1 MMSIKIGCKAIAN
14 ALRFVWD
21 WRFLAVA
28 NLAAAIY
35 CLCVTIIGAR
45 PPKTIACN
53 IDNPLMT
60 NLYGIQRMSETA
72 AQTMSAV
79 HSIEHNTPD
88 LTAPWIVVVLTVLWL
103 AKTAF
108 EEYRDGLTVV
118 VTSVLTVL
126 SVIAAGWGFIGGV
139 AASQKLDGAARQ
151 ITQSFEQI
159 YDLQYEALKVADAQ
173 GESADTRKIRACTIA
188 LDMMSAER
196 LRYCTSNLNIAGCF
210 LTTTADSEKK
220 AAIEAE
226 TQKWLF
232 AE

>member
-1 MMSIKIGCKAIAN
+1 MSIKVVCKAIAN
-14 ALRFVWD
+14 AWHVVWD

-28 NLAAAIY
+28 NLAASVY
-35 CLCVTIIGAR
+35 CLCYTIMGAS
-45 PPKTIACN
+45 PPKTVACN

-60 NLYGIQRMSETA
+60 NVYGIQRMSETA

-88 LTAPWIVVVLTVLWL
+88 FTAPLIVVVLTVLWL
-103 AKTAF
+103 VKTSF
-108 EEYRDGLTVV
+108 DEYRDGLTVV

-151 ITQSFEQI
+151 ITQSFQQI
-159 YDLQYEALKVADAQ
+159 NELQYEALKVADAQ
-173 GESADTRKIRACTIA
+173 GESADARKIRACAIA

-196 LRYCTSNLNIAGCF
+196 LHYCTSNFNVAGCF
-210 LTTTADSEKK
+210 LSTTADSEKK

-226 TQKWLF
+226 TRRWLF
-232 AE
+232 SE

>member
-1 MMSIKIGCKAIAN
+1 MSIKVVCKAIAN
-14 ALRFVWD
+14 VWHFVWN
-21 WRFLAVA
+21 WLFLAVA
-28 NLAAAIY
+28 NLAAAVY
-35 CLCVTIIGAR
+35 CLYDTIVGAR

-88 LTAPWIVVVLTVLWL
+88 LTAPWIVVVLAVLWL
-103 AKTAF
+103 VKTAF

-118 VTSVLTVL
+118 VTSALTAL

-151 ITQSFEQI
+151 ITQSIEEI
-159 YDLQYEALKVADAQ
+159 NDLQYEALKVADAQ
-173 GESADTRKIRACTIA
+173 GESADTRKVRACTIA

-196 LRYCTSNLNIAGCF
+196 LHYCTSNLNISRCF

-226 TQKWLF
+226 TRKWLF
-232 AE
+232 PE